1 MTAMKSKIINMLLLV
16 CMAAGFTGCNNDIFV
31 KRIPDF
37 NNSIELTV
45 NKPCTVAI
53 PFDGLQA
60 VYVSCDG
67 DYYTSIEYYDRDGNR
82 LDDFPLISNVARVVY
97 GSPRFMLEAFVN
109 GGDITFCLVDN
120 TYEKALPVSVVFD
133 YGHTSACMDVVLE
146 PGEPL
151 ATEIYYTMDDATRY
165 TTERHSNVT
174 KFTNNGPAT
183 QFVGYRP
190 YGDYRTEILM
200 TSEIPWIK
208 GTTIE
213 CPVPEYSG
221 GLWAVS
227 AKPARL
233 QLDSHA
239 YFIADGTDIELT
251 VEVPPYSTAEIRST
265 IIFTCIETPFIG
277 YTEQPNSGLSY
288 YFDGNCKVSQ
298 PINYTVDV
306 EII

>member
-16 CMAAGFTGCNNDIFV
+16 CMATGFTGCNNDIFV
-31 KRIPDF
+31 ERIPDF

-67 DYYTSIEYYDRDGNR
+67 DYYTYIEYYDRDGNR

-265 IIFTCIETPFIG
+265 VIFTCIETPFIG

>member
-16 CMAAGFTGCNNDIFV
+16 CMATGFTGCNNDIFV
-31 KRIPDF
+31 ERIPDF

-60 VYVSCDG
+60 VYVSC
-67 DYYTSIEYYDRDGNR
+67 DGNR

-151 ATEIYYTMDDATRY
+151 ATEI
-165 TTERHSNVT
+165 
-174 KFTNNGPAT
+174 
-183 QFVGYRP
+183 
-190 YGDYRTEILM
+190 
-200 TSEIPWIK
+200 
-208 GTTIE
+208 
-213 CPVPEYSG
+213 
-221 GLWAVS
+221 
-227 AKPARL
+227 
-233 QLDSHA
+233 
-239 YFIADGTDIELT
+239 
-251 VEVPPYSTAEIRST
+251 
-265 IIFTCIETPFIG
+265 
-277 YTEQPNSGLSY
+277 
-288 YFDGNCKVSQ
+288 
-298 PINYTVDV
+298 
-306 EII
+306 